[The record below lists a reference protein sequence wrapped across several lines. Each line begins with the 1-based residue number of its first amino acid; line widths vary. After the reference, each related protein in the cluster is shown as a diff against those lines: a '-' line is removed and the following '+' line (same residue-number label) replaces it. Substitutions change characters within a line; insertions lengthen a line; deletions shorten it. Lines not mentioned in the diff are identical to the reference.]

1 MQQDS
6 FDGTRRA
13 FLQMTA
19 LGGLSL
25 AAGASLAQSSQWPTK
40 PIRLLVPFTPG
51 LPPDIVSRLLA
62 SSLTTSLGQ
71 PVFVENKPGAIG
83 MVAVNELLKQP
94 ADGHTLLCML
104 MPVVTAPVLLPA
116 QKVDLEKSLMPV
128 SQIDRAPSVL
138 IANNSLSASSLKEFV
153 ALLKARPNELSFASS
168 GNGTPAHLAGELF
181 KLQQKVQ
188 ATHVP
193 YSQISMTIPD
203 LLSNR
208 VQFMFL
214 TSSVAVPLIAAGKVK
229 SFGVV
234 GDKRLP
240 ALPQLPTLAEQGIWD
255 FDTSN
260 WNGIV
265 VKAGTPPEIVQRL
278 NAEIVALLSRRD
290 TVEKFQEMGTQAM
303 PSTPTQFGEL
313 IRAESKK
320 WRDVIAAANIKAD

>member
-1 MQQDS
+1 MKQDS
-6 FDGTRRA
+6 VNGERRA
-13 FLQMTA
+13 FLQMA
-19 LGGLSL
+19 AVGGLGL

-62 SSLTTSLGQ
+62 SSLTASLGQ

-94 ADGHTLLCML
+94 ADGHTLMCML

-116 QKVDLEKSLMPV
+116 QKVDLEKSLIPV

-138 IANNSLSASSLKEFV
+138 IANNSLPASSLKEFV
-153 ALLKARPNELSFASS
+153 ALLKAKPDELSFASS

-240 ALPQLPTLAEQGIWD
+240 ALPQLPTLAEQGMGD

-265 VKAGTPPEIVQRL
+265 VRAGTPPEIVQRL
-278 NAEIVALLSRRD
+278 NAEIVALLRRRD

-303 PSTPTQFGEL
+303 PSTPAQFGEL
-313 IRAESKK
+313 IRSESRK
-320 WRDVIAAANIKAD
+320 WREVIAAASIKAD

>member
-6 FDGTRRA
+6 IDGTRRS
-13 FLQMTA
+13 FLQMAA

-25 AAGASLAQSSQWPTK
+25 AAGASLAQAPQWPTK
-40 PIRLLVPFTPG
+40 PIRLLVPLTPG

-62 SSLTTSLGQ
+62 SSLTASLGQ

-83 MVAVNELLKQP
+83 LMAVNELLKQP

-138 IANNSLSASSLKEFV
+138 IANNSLPASSLKEFV

-214 TSSVAVPLIAAGKVK
+214 TSSVAVPLIASGKVK

-240 ALPQLPTLAEQGIWD
+240 ALPQLPTLAEQGMGD

-265 VKAGTPPEIVQRL
+265 VKAGTRPRSCS
-278 NAEIVALLSRRD
+278 A
-290 TVEKFQEMGTQAM
+290 
-303 PSTPTQFGEL
+303 STP
-313 IRAESKK
+313 RS
-320 WRDVIAAANIKAD
+320 WPC

>member
-240 ALPQLPTLAEQGIWD
+240 ALPQLPTLAEQGIGD

>member
-6 FDGTRRA
+6 FDGTRRS

-25 AAGASLAQSSQWPTK
+25 AASASLAQAQWPTK

-62 SSLTTSLGQ
+62 NSLTASLGQ

-94 ADGHTLLCML
+94 ADGHTLMCML

-116 QKVDLEKSLMPV
+116 QKVDLEKSLIPV

-138 IANNSLSASSLKEFV
+138 IANNSLPASSLKEFV
-153 ALLKARPNELSFASS
+153 ALLKAKPDELSFASS

-240 ALPQLPTLAEQGIWD
+240 ALPQLPTLAEQGMGD

-265 VKAGTPPEIVQRL
+265 VRAGTPPEIVQRL
-278 NAEIVALLSRRD
+278 NAEIVALLRRRD

-303 PSTPTQFGEL
+303 PSTPAQFGEL
-313 IRAESKK
+313 IRSESRK
-320 WRDVIAAANIKAD
+320 WREVIAAASIKAD